1 MEYKGNIKMKTK
13 KTDLTEPLFKKIR
26 LSTINPAEYNPRVI
40 SDDALAGLQ
49 KSLKRFGCVEPIIV
63 NIRDDR
69 NVIVGGH
76 QRHKALTELHG
87 GNYECTC
94 VVVDLSVSEE
104 KTLNV
109 TLNNPHIQGDFI
121 DTLSEYIEQLR
132 GEIPEQDYLDLA
144 IIKLRGEI
152 AAVEGLTDEDAIPE
166 PPKVAVT
173 KPGDLYLLGGH
184 RLLCGDSTK
193 AEDVERLMNGKKA
206 DMIFTDPP
214 YNVAYVGGTEEQM
227 TIKNDAMTEAQYIA
241 FMGAFFTQYKES
253 ASDNAA
259 VYICH
264 ASQWQRETESAMLAA
279 GIEVRCQIVW
289 VKNTF
294 AWGFGRYK
302 FRHEPI
308 FYAHIK
314 DKPDNWYGDK
324 TQNTVWEE
332 KKPSANRLHPTM
344 KPVEIVERALV
355 NSSKAG
361 DLVLDLFMGSGTTLI
376 ACHKN
381 NRISYGM
388 ELDPIYCD
396 VIVKRWEEFTGK
408 KAKRITCND
417 TTPTGAGV
425 EEATQ

>member
-1 MEYKGNIKMKTK
+1 MKTK

-26 LSTINPAEYNPRVI
+26 LKDLNPAEYNPRTI
-40 SDDALAGLQ
+40 SDDALAGLT
-49 KSLKRFGCVEPIIV
+49 KSLTRFGCVEPIIV

-87 GNYECTC
+87 GDYECTC
-94 VVVDLSVSEE
+94 IVVDLSVSEE

-152 AAVEGLTDEDAIPE
+152 AAVEGLTDEDSIPE
-166 PPKVAVT
+166 PPKEAVT
-173 KPGDLYLLGGH
+173 KPGDIWILGDH
-184 RLLCGDSTK
+184 HLMCGDSTK

-227 TIKNDAMTEAQYIA
+227 TIKNDAMSAEDYEK
-241 FMGAFFTQYKES
+241 FMDEFFARYRQSIKPA
-253 ASDNAA
+253 ASMY
-259 VYICH
+259 VCH
-264 ASQWQRETESAMLAA
+264 ASAWQLETELSIRRA
-279 GIEVRCQIVW
+279 GFEVRNPIIW
-289 VKNTF
+289 AKNCGAFGF
-294 AWGFGRYK
+294 ARYK
-302 FRHEPI
+302 FQHEPI
-308 FYAHIK
+308 FYCHIAGQS
-314 DKPDNWYGDK
+314 DAWYGDL
-324 TQNTVWEE
+324 TQTTVWNE
-332 KKPSANRLHPTM
+332 KKPAANRLHPTM

-388 ELDPIYCD
+388 ELDPVYVD
-396 VIVKRWEEFTGK
+396 VIIDRWQKFTGK
-408 KAKRITCND
+408 KAVLIND
-417 TTPTGAGV
+417 TTPAAVAGV
-425 EEATQ
+425 CEEATK

>member
-1 MEYKGNIKMKTK
+1 MKTK

-26 LSTINPAEYNPRVI
+26 LKDLNPAEYNPRTI
-40 SDDALAGLQ
+40 SDDALAGLT
-49 KSLKRFGCVEPIIV
+49 KSLTRFGCVEPIIV

-94 VVVDLSVSEE
+94 IVVDLSISEE

-121 DTLSEYIEQLR
+121 DTLSAYIEQLR
-132 GEIPEQDYLDLA
+132 QEIPEQDYLDLQ
-144 IIKLRGEI
+144 IDKLRGEI
-152 AAVEGLTDEDAIPE
+152 DAVEGLTDEDAIPE

-173 KPGDLYLLGGH
+173 KPGDLYLLGKH

-193 AEDVERLMNGKKA
+193 AEDVERLMAGKKA

-344 KPVEIVERALV
+344 KPVEIVQRALV

-396 VIVKRWEEFTGK
+396 VIVKRYEEFTGK
-408 KAKRITCND
+408 KAERITCND

-425 EEATQ
+425 EEAMK